1 MKSSRK
7 TVRVTG
13 AFLIS
18 KSVDISPEYCSPG
31 SVIFTFALYFPGEVG
46 SVSLSE
52 KVVPSRPAYM
62 IDPIVA
68 PISGGK
74 VLSHVT
80 E

>member
-46 SVSLSE
+46 GVSLSQTA
-52 KVVPSRPAYM
+52 SLLRSAYV
-62 IDPIVA
+62 ICPIVA
-68 PISGGK
+68 PISDGR
-74 VLSHVT
+74 LLAHVT